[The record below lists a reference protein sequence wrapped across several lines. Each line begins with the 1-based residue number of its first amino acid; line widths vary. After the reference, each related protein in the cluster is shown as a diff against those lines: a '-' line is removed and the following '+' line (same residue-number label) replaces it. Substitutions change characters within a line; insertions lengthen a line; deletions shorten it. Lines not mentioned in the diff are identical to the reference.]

1 MANQNIYN
9 QGNPFGPTQKSQD
22 ALADFD
28 SSIKNIIDPSD
39 DKQGIISK
47 DHQSGNV
54 QNQNMAGL
62 SSLFPHG
69 LLDSMP

>member
-1 MANQNIYN
+1 MVNQNIYN

-54 QNQNMAGL
+54 
-62 SSLFPHG
+62 
-69 LLDSMP
+69 